1 MEQVFNPQ
9 PYLTDTHKAEL
20 QSSGLTSKQI
30 AATGHFSADRAIAD
44 NLVGVK
50 LPGLIFRYCD
60 LEGKPFLRTDGKPF
74 YRLKPNWGSLKT
86 EDSPKYLSPEGQ
98 GCRPYFSRL
107 CSNWQQVAKS
117 TKMDLWETEGEKKGD
132 CACANELV
140 AIAFS
145 GVDGWVDGCP
155 RVGEAELEDS
165 RVMPELSVIDWRNRK
180 VYQCFDSDII
190 DKIPVQSALA
200 RRAHELVQSGAY
212 PYLVLLPNEIDGSK
226 NGLDDFVVKYGIESL
241 KVLGREAQRT
251 PFKVEEDKQSKKKK
265 VFLKLDEPESHYKA
279 LMAWAVLKETWAY
292 RPGIGWYEWQ
302 GNYWKL
308 KTIEE
313 FEEILTRF
321 MDAQSWK
328 NRSSGLISSVVR
340 ELRSRLLVREK
351 FWSPDNKLAFLNGTL
366 QIDIEE
372 FQPRHDP
379 FERITKVRPYN
390 FPTFIHAPDWEKICP
405 NWLRYLNEATG
416 SDRQIQD
423 LLQAWLK
430 YANLPRP
437 KDRKAEI
444 EKSLDLFGPKGTG
457 KGTFLEVLILTVGA
471 ENIGPASPDTFKS
484 AVGLGQLIDKDL
496 AIDTD
501 CTGFLENVGAYNKVV
516 SNEVV
521 EVKKLYRDSYVT
533 RLGVAVV
540 RAYNAFI
547 AVPDGSEGLDR
558 RLTVVPFQNTP
569 KSVDVDLADKLRAEL
584 PGIFSWAWQ
593 VPIAEMKR
601 RILSAGKIEAV
612 AKASIERFE
621 ANNAEYRFLSEF
633 FPTGRDSVKAGD
645 LYQSYQQWCKEN
657 GNQHKSQVK
666 FKPAIETL
674 GCKRSTGKIN
684 GCYFYTIPKM
694 ANFDVVAHLGIVG
707 RQLGDSCRDS
717 SNPEPDGDRDSCRQF
732 KPINSEVGKSQEN
745 NRSCM
750 MGKELPAQSSTTVSK
765 PVKQTNITVSEPS
778 PTSPS
783 TVSISETIRVGSKV
797 HKRHNF
803 GWTGVVQAIK
813 GDLAEVLWYLDTY
826 PSTIP
831 LGDLRLGT

>member
-1 MEQVFNPQ
+1 MEEIRNPK
-9 PYLTDTHKAEL
+9 PYLTDTHKVEL
-20 QSSGLTSKQI
+20 QSSGLNPEQI
-30 AATGHFSADRAIAD
+30 AATGHFSADRATAD

-60 LEGKPFLRTDGKPF
+60 LEGKPFLKTDGKPF

-86 EDSPKYLSPEGQ
+86 EDSPKYLSPKDQ

-107 CSNWQQVAKS
+107 YPNWQQVAKS
-117 TKMDLWETEGEKKGD
+117 TKIDLWETEGEKKGD
-132 CACANELV
+132 CGCANGLA

-145 GVDGWVDGCP
+145 GVDGWVDSCP
-155 RVGEAELEDS
+155 RVGEADLEDS
-165 RVMPELSVIDWRNRK
+165 RVLPELSVIDWRSRK
-180 VYQCFDSDII
+180 VYQCFDSDIV
-190 DKIPVQSALA
+190 DKISVQSALA
-200 RRAHELVQSGAY
+200 RRAYELAQLGAY
-212 PYLVLLPNEIDGSK
+212 PYLVLLPNEIDGAK
-226 NGLDDFVVKYGIESL
+226 NGLDNFVLKHGIEAL
-241 KVLGREAQRT
+241 EILAKKAQRT
-251 PFKVEEDKQSKKKK
+251 LFKIEEDKQNKKKK

-279 LMAWAVLKETWAY
+279 VMAWAVLKENWAY

-302 GNYWKL
+302 GKHWKL

-313 FEEILTRF
+313 FEAILTQF
-321 MDAQSWK
+321 MDAQNWK
-328 NRSSGLISSVVR
+328 DCSSGLISSVVR
-340 ELRSRLLVREK
+340 ELRSRLLVREE

-366 QIDIEE
+366 QVDTEE
-372 FQPRHDP
+372 FQPRHQP
-379 FERITKVRPYN
+379 FDRITKVRPYN
-390 FPTFIHAPDWEKICP
+390 FPTSITAPDWQKICP

-416 SDRQIQD
+416 SDRQLQD

-430 YANLPRP
+430 YAVLPRP

-444 EKSLDLFGPKGTG
+444 EKSLDLFGLKGTG
-457 KGTFLEVLILTVGA
+457 KGTLLEALIQLVGT

-484 AVGLGQLIDKDL
+484 AVGLGQLVDKDL

-521 EVKKLYRDSYVT
+521 EVKKLYKDSYVT

-547 AVPDGSEGLDR
+547 PVPDGSEGLDR
-558 RLTVVPFQNTP
+558 RLTVVPFQNAP
-569 KSVDVDLADKLRAEL
+569 KSVDIALADKLRAEL
-584 PGIFSWAWQ
+584 SGIFAWAWQ
-593 VPIAEMKR
+593 VPIAEMKK

-612 AKASIERFE
+612 AKVSIERFE
-621 ANNAEYRFLSEF
+621 ANNSEYRFLSEV
-633 FPTGRDSVKAGD
+633 FPDGRDSVKAGD

-657 GNQHKSQVK
+657 GNQPKSQVK

-684 GCYFYTIPKM
+684 GCYFYTIPQM
-694 ANFDVVAHLGIVG
+694 ANFDVVAHLGIIG

-717 SNPEPDGDRDSCRQF
+717 SNLDPERDRDSCRQF

-745 NRSCM
+745 DRSCM
-750 MGKELPAQSSTTVSK
+750 MEKELPAQSSTTVPK
-765 PVKQTNITVSEPS
+765 PVIQTNTTVSKQPS
-778 PTSPS
+778 SSPS
-783 TVSISETIRVGSKV
+783 SVSLPETIQVGSKV

-803 GWTGVVQAIK
+803 GWTGIVQAIK
-813 GDLAEVLWYLDTY
+813 GDLAEVLWHLDKY

-831 LGDLRLGT
+831 LKDLRLGT